1 MKTNN
6 NFTILIVDDEK
17 FNIELAAAY
26 LSEDGYKLS
35 YATNAFAAMESVYL
49 KKIDLILLDI
59 NMPEQD
65 GFEVC
70 RLLKADPKTKDIPV
84 IFLTAQTDISYISR
98 AFEVGG
104 IDYINKPFNGIEL
117 KIRVKTQLQ
126 NVSYLEEIK
135 NKQSKLAQLSI
146 TDPLTK
152 LHNSLFFDSQ
162 IKNYQNSGKKFWI
175 IYLKINNF
183 EKINQLYG
191 FYSANKIIRLFAKI
205 VEEVAHS
212 NAIVAKL
219 YGVSFGILVKN
230 YDKSVIQELGK
241 EIYKGFSK
249 SVELSKVIQYS
260 IVYLNAVPELPIP
273 TLYKKLQTQ
282 TQLIEGDSYMNNS
295 FIQ

>member
-6 NFTILIVDDEK
+6 NFNILIVDDEK

-35 YATNAFAAMESVYL
+35 FATSGASAIEGVNHHKV
-49 KKIDLILLDI
+49 DLILLDI
-59 NMPEQD
+59 NMPEKD

-70 RLLKADPKTKDIPV
+70 EILKANVKTKDIPI

-104 IDYINKPFNGIEL
+104 IDYISKPFNGIEL
-117 KIRVKTQLQ
+117 KIRVKTHLQ
-126 NVSYLEEIK
+126 NVSYLEDIK
-135 NKQSKLAQLSI
+135 YKQSKLAQLSI

-152 LHNSLFFDSQ
+152 LHNSLFFDAQ
-162 IKNYQNSGKKFWI
+162 IKNYQNSGDSFWI

-191 FYSANKIIRLFAKI
+191 FYGANKIIRIFGKI
-205 VEEVAHS
+205 INEAIRS
-212 NAIVAKL
+212 SGIVAKL

-230 YDKSVIQELGK
+230 CDKSIIQELGK
-241 EIYKGFSK
+241 NIYREFSK
-249 SVELSKVIQYS
+249 NTDLNKIIQYS
-260 IVYLNAVPELPIP
+260 IVYLNATPNLPTP

-282 TQLIEGDSYMNNS
+282 LELIEHDSYLNNS
-295 FIQ
+295 CIQ

>member
-1 MKTNN
+1 MKSNN
-6 NFTILIVDDEK
+6 NFNILIVDDEK

-26 LSEDGYKLS
+26 LSEDGYNLS
-35 YATNAFAAMESVYL
+35 FATNAVSAIAGVYRH
-49 KKIDLILLDI
+49 KIDLILLDI
-59 NMPEQD
+59 NMPEKD

-70 RLLKADPKTKDIPV
+70 EILKSDSRTKDIPI
-84 IFLTAQTDISYISR
+84 IFLTAQTDINYISR

-117 KIRVKTQLQ
+117 KIRVKTHLQ
-126 NVSYLEEIK
+126 SVAYLEEIK

-152 LHNSLFFDSQ
+152 LHNSFFFDSQ
-162 IKNYQNSGKKFWI
+162 IKNYQHSGGNFWV

-191 FYSANKIIRLFAKI
+191 FYGANKIIRLFAKI
-205 VEEVAHS
+205 LNEATQS

-219 YGVSFGILVKN
+219 YGVSFGILLKN
-230 YDKSVIQELGK
+230 YDKSSIKAVGRNISSE
-241 EIYKGFSK
+241 FSK
-249 SVELSKVIQYS
+249 NIALHKTIQYS
-260 IVYLNAVPELPIP
+260 IVYLNVTPELTIP
-273 TLYKKLQTQ
+273 TLYKKLQTHLE
-282 TQLIEGDSYMNNS
+282 LIEQDSYMNNS